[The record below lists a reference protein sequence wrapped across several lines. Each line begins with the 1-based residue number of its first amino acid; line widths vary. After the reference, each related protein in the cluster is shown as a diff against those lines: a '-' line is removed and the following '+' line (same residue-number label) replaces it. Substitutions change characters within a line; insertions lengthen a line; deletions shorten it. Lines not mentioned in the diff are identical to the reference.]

1 MKKVNL
7 FYKKGDDKIT
17 HIDYG
22 MLISVIMLL
31 CVGLLMVSTASSYY
45 ALTNSNYSD
54 SNYFFVRQLFFA
66 VLGIVFML
74 FFANVNYKNLKKA
87 SGLFYIICLALLFA
101 VAIPGVGSVRN
112 GARRW
117 LEIGGISF
125 QPSEIMKFALILIT
139 STYIANNYK
148 KMNGIKSYIVPILY
162 LIAVMVGM
170 FLQNHMSGMLV
181 MIVASFSIIF
191 VSGIKINWKYLI
203 IFVIIGIVAVT
214 TFIMSSDFRKQRI
227 VAYLHPEEDVT
238 GDNWQVAQSLYAIG
252 SGGIFGRGLGQSRQ
266 KYLWLP
272 EAQTDFIFSVLGEEF
287 GIFGSVLVLLMFAF
301 MIYRG
306 FMIAVKCNDAFGSM
320 IVTGIMS
327 VLTFQICVNIAVV
340 THLMPVTGM
349 PLPFFSY
356 GGTALFIN
364 LCAIGIILSV
374 SRNCKRS

>member
-45 ALTNSNYSD
+45 ALTNYSD

>member
-45 ALTNSNYSD
+45 ALTNYSD

-66 VLGIVFML
+66 VLGIIFML

-162 LIAVMVGM
+162 LIAVMIGM

-374 SRNCKRS
+374 SRNCKKS

>member
-45 ALTNSNYSD
+45 ALTNYSD

-162 LIAVMVGM
+162 LIAVMIGM

-203 IFVIIGIVAVT
+203 IFVIIGIVALT

-227 VAYLHPEEDVT
+227 VAFLHPEEDVT

-320 IVTGIMS
+320 VVTGIMS

-340 THLMPVTGM
+340 THIMPVTGM

-356 GGTALFIN
+356 GGTALLIN

-374 SRNCKRS
+374 SRNCKKS

>member
-1 MKKVNL
+1 MKKINL

-45 ALTNSNYSD
+45 ALTNYSD

-203 IFVIIGIVAVT
+203 IFVIIGIVALT

-227 VAYLHPEEDVT
+227 VAFLHPEEDVT

-320 IVTGIMS
+320 VVTGIIS

-356 GGTALFIN
+356 GGTALLIN

-374 SRNCKRS
+374 SRNCKKS

>member
-22 MLISVIMLL
+22 MLVSVIMLL

-45 ALTNSNYSD
+45 ALTNYSD

>member
-45 ALTNSNYSD
+45 ALTNYSD

-203 IFVIIGIVAVT
+203 IFVIIGIVALT
-214 TFIMSSDFRKQRI
+214 TFIISSDFRKQRI
-227 VAYLHPEEDVT
+227 VAFLHPEEDVT

>member
-45 ALTNSNYSD
+45 ALTNYSD

-125 QPSEIMKFALILIT
+125 QPSEMMKFALILIT

-162 LIAVMVGM
+162 LIAVMIGM

-203 IFVIIGIVAVT
+203 IFVIIGIVALT

-227 VAYLHPEEDVT
+227 VAFLHPEEDVT

-320 IVTGIMS
+320 VVTGIMS

-340 THLMPVTGM
+340 THIMPVTGM

-356 GGTALFIN
+356 GGTALLIN

-374 SRNCKRS
+374 SRNCKKS